1 MILRSHI
8 HYDISATTDANGLPL
23 VTRQAFDFDPVI
35 QIESPLTVDGPW
47 FSVDQTTAKPTLKY
61 AGGNSA
67 VPDFMKGPRVLVG
80 DQLHIE
86 DTASCISVGLAPGQ
100 VLHDIDPGTVNRA
113 EVDLT
118 LLAQR
123 NADGSV
129 THQLCF
135 LFINPS
141 PHQPVPFNIDA
152 GLTKDKHDYVKRLLE
167 TPERAY
173 HKLLLRHCLVP
184 GYQVWPDVMTLE
196 MAAAYCHVAKP
207 TMATW
212 VKDGWI
218 KASPGTKPRI
228 LKKNLDDYLESR

>member
-1 MILRSHI
+1 MIVRRHVHYTISPRDMVLRE
-8 HYDISATTDANGLPL
+8 T
-23 VTRQAFDFDPVI
+23 QDFDPPLEV
-35 QIESPLTVDGPW
+35 ESPVTVKGPW
-47 FSVDQTTAKPTLKY
+47 FALARGQSNPSLRYPTI
-61 AGGNSA
+61 GGEPSRKLHAPPILRGTSIHIDDSA
-67 VPDFMKGPRVLVG
+67 S
-80 DQLHIE
+80 I
-86 DTASCISVGLAPGQ
+86 ISLAPPAGV
-100 VLHDIDPGTVNRA
+100 VLSDIDPGSVHKA

-152 GLTKDKHDYVKRLLE
+152 CLTKDKHDYVKCLKE
-167 TPERAY
+167 TPERSY
-173 HKLLLRHCLVP
+173 HKLLLRHCLVA
-184 GYQVWPDVMTLE
+184 GYQVWPDVLKLIE
-196 MAAAYCHVAKP
+196 AAAYARVAKS

-228 LKKNLDDYLESR
+228 LRRNLEAYLESR